1 MNFEYFATYYALIPF
16 GPPNIEPFTMLIL
29 ISLTLIL
36 VPFLIYQIQKNKTI
50 KKNQN
55 YEAALKQLKLKADE
69 KIRDAIELNGIIP
82 LSSNYPEQFKEG
94 LYLDKNRNN
103 IVLFG
108 AEYMLFQNSSNKIPR
123 PLNRIIDKINQSELL
138 NLGWGFP
145 LRDYAEDFVS
155 RLAELDDALD
165 FTISND
171 LETLENKII
180 FSHSMPF
187 LEKDGE
193 PFYEA
198 LNIYDGSV
206 EIRPIDHNED
216 GTIALAMDSDVFF
229 KEYGESGPI
238 SIGNLI
244 FEV

>member
-1 MNFEYFATYYALIPF
+1 MDFFYNPVSIICIAIGVP
-16 GPPNIEPFTMLIL
+16 MLIL
-29 ISLTLIL
+29 FYEKNRA
-36 VPFLIYQIQKNKTI
+36 VQKNT
-50 KKNQN
+50 N

-82 LSSNYPEQFKEG
+82 LSSNYSAQFKEG
-94 LYLDKNRNN
+94 LYLDKNSNL

-108 AEYMLFQNSSNKIPR
+108 AESLLFQNSSNKIPR

-138 NLGWGFP
+138 NLGWGIP

-187 LEKDGE
+187 IEKDGE
-193 PFYEA
+193 SFYEA

-206 EIRPIDHNED
+206 EIHPIDHNED

-229 KEYGESGPI
+229 KEYGESGPV
-238 SIGNLI
+238 SIGNLT